1 MYLGADSV
9 YAITLDRNKQRKKHI
24 QTLSKELDLNI
35 NIIQGIDNKDVIPLT
50 DEFIETNIGE
60 WFFDPAGWYSVG
72 IRCCALSHRKAWK
85 AFLDSGDEVGLFL
98 EDDAMPTFDI
108 HSYDFNAVR
117 HELNTLDW
125 GVCWYGKWQPDIK
138 IIGPQLTDNIYQGI
152 ENDRFNYAAHSY
164 LLNKKSAQW
173 FYNNSLPI
181 NYAADIRLE
190 VSPFKQ
196 VTLNKSVFLQK
207 RQEMAIIKKPID
219 KEWYNGTM
227 EDLGDVYTMYEGVRV
242 YALDS
247 VSKHLPIKKS
257 YRKNKVIKGVEVM
270 GIQFEK

>member
-1 MYLGADSV
+1 
-9 YAITLDRNKQRKKHI
+9 
-24 QTLSKELDLNI
+24 
-35 NIIQGIDNKDVIPLT
+35 
-50 DEFIETNIGE
+50 
-60 WFFDPAGWYSVG
+60 
-72 IRCCALSHRKAWK
+72 
-85 AFLDSGDEVGLFL
+85 
-98 EDDAMPTFDI
+98 MPTFDI
-108 HSYDFNAVR
+108 HLYDFNAVR

-138 IIGPQLTDNIYQGI
+138 IIGPKLTDNIYQGI

-227 EDLGDVYTMYEGVRV
+227 EDLGDVYTMHEGVRV

-257 YRKNKVIKGVEVM
+257 YRKNKIIKGVEVM